1 MERTTDLKKL
11 KQGNGHNFVWGYVLR
26 IHEIGEYTIV
36 EYHPWKR
43 NGSSILTGEMD
54 PNEIEYSCYLN
65 SKSIGV
71 SAQNMDEALVIC
83 IAYKHDGANS
93 QAAYYFMKMIKKEA
107 K

>member
-1 MERTTDLKKL
+1 
-11 KQGNGHNFVWGYVLR
+11 
-26 IHEIGEYTIV
+26 
-36 EYHPWKR
+36 
-43 NGSSILTGEMD
+43 MD

-93 QAAYYFMKMIKKEA
+93 QAAYYFMKMIKKEV